1 MRKVLVLP
9 TACALTALLA
19 ACAGHSSQS
28 SHAAVPAPLPADS
41 AARLEARYRVH
52 ADSATRNFTAA
63 DVAFMTGMISHHGQ
77 ALVMA
82 AMIPERTTSSAM
94 RTLGGRITNAQKD
107 EIRLMQQWLSER
119 NLPVPVPDTS
129 GGMAMM
135 PGMDHSMMNMSHA
148 MMPGM
153 LTPQQLQELRAA
165 SGPAFDRLFL
175 QDMIQHHSGAITMVD
190 TLFNT
195 NGAAQDETVFKLAS
209 GVRVDQVTE
218 IERMR
223 LMLQALR

>member
-1 MRKVLVLP
+1 MRKRLELP

-19 ACAGHSSQS
+19 ACAGPSTQS
-28 SHAAVPAPLPADS
+28 SHAAVPAPLAADS

-94 RTLGGRITNAQKD
+94 RTLGGRITNAQRD
-107 EIRLMQQWLSER
+107 EIALMQQWLRER
-119 NLPVPVPDTS
+119 NLPVPQPDS
-129 GGMAMM
+129 AGGMAMM
-135 PGMDHSMMNMSHA
+135 PGMDHGMMMNHA

-165 SGPAFDRLFL
+165 SGAAFDRLFL
-175 QDMIQHHSGAITMVD
+175 VDMIQHHSGAITMVD

-195 NGAAQDETVFKLAS
+195 DGAAQDETVFKLAS